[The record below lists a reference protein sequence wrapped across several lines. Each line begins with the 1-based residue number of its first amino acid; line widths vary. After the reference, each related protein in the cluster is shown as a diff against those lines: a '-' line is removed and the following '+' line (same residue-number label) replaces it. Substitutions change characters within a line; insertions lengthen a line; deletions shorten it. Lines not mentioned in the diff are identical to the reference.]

1 VLKQNKALSG
11 AILQIVRNQINSK
24 KPPETAQTFE
34 RLKGEG
40 YSQEDALQ
48 LIGCALIS
56 EVYDVLK
63 EGKPYNQ
70 ARYLKTLSD
79 LPKLPWQDG
88 RGPQPKG

>member
-1 VLKQNKALSG
+1 VLKNNKALSG
-11 AILQIVRNQINSK
+11 AILEIVRKQINGK
-24 KPPETAQTFE
+24 MPPETAQTFE

-56 EVYDVLK
+56 EIYDVLK
-63 EGKPYNQ
+63 ERKPYNQ
-70 ARYLKTLSD
+70 ARYVKTLSD

-88 RGPQPKG
+88 RGPQPKT